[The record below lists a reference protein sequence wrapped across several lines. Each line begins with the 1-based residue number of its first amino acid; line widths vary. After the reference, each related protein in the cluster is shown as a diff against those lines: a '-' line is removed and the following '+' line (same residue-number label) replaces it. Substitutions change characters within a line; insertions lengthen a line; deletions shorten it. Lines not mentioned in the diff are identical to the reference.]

1 MEGWTDAEELSK
13 ARSRPRGTCKLPRNL
28 RQYTLDNLT
37 VLRPTQRLARLKPG
51 KFKRES
57 HDCEERTHMGAFLL
71 P

>member
-1 MEGWTDAEELSK
+1 MEAEELSEGVISA
-13 ARSRPRGTCKLPRNL
+13 ARHLQTAADFEIIR
-28 RQYTLDNLT
+28 LDNLT

-57 HDCEERTHMGAFLL
+57 HDCEGCAHMGAFLL